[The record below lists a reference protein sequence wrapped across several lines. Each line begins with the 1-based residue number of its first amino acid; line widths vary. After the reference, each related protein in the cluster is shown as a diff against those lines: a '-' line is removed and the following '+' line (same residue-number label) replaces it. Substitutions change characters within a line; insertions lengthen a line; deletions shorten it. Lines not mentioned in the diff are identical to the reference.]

1 MIWHSSSIDEVAA
14 ELQTDIEN
22 GLFSDEAE
30 RRLSVY
36 GQNRSTIIKKK
47 SFLDFFLSGLTDAAS
62 LILMIASV
70 ILFFAMVSLNAE
82 GFMLPVVTI
91 LVIIAKCA
99 VVAFFETYSE
109 KSLDELKGLSVPTVT
124 VRRNKGQ
131 REIPASEL
139 VPGDII
145 ILGAGDYIPADAR
158 LVETYNFH
166 CDESSL
172 TEDKVPIEKIAGEN
186 QLDDITPIHKRTN
199 MVFSGCSVISGS
211 AVALVTATGND
222 TEARIHTKI
231 TNTDDT
237 VRTPFIKQLSKWV
250 KILTSIVFGLSGIA
264 FLIGMIRVL
273 VDRQSFSID
282 LLTVFSESISLAV
295 AVSPKVILVGAVISL
310 LIGIRKSVKNNI
322 LVNRLKSVERLGKID
337 FVCCHKTGLLTH
349 AKTKVSVLFDGKEVT
364 DLKSASSISNK
375 AANLLTFAAVCSNGN
390 ITTERGKEIVEGNHT
405 DAAIVGAAMKYLHHT
420 KEDFETTCPR
430 VAEVP
435 FSAETRLM
443 ATVNMI
449 EGRFFSIVKGAP
461 EIITERCLEVNK
473 DEIIKVT
480 NEIGSKGN
488 RVIAVAYKELAEMPI
503 HIDTEEITSGLVFSG
518 LIGFEDNLKDGTLE
532 ALESLKSSG
541 VRTVLVTGD
550 LLSTSLAAAK
560 KMGIFS
566 EGDLAITSDELKG
579 LSDDELADKID
590 SIKVFGRVTAEDKER
605 IVTVFKNKGYKVA
618 VTGNS
623 IGDAAVLKSAD
634 IGFALGENGTDV
646 SKGAA
651 DMTLTNDSFSS
662 LGFAL
667 YEGRAIFENV
677 LRSIHY
683 FISAAV
689 SEAVAVILGFAILG
703 LSPLSTAP
711 ILLISLLS
719 AILPIIAINQEPPE
733 NAVKD
738 SFNTNKKENEKKVFM
753 TALWQGGL
761 IGVLTVL
768 SFAVGSKMFF
778 GNLGA
783 ATALA
788 FVTTILAQVFQL
800 VNIRSTSK
808 TFFNKDAFKNPT
820 LFIAIGTTALIVAL
834 ITLTPVSYVFGMSTI
849 SLMGWLISLLL
860 ALIPIIVT
868 ELIKISIPLIEEMKK
883 YRNEK

>member
-1 MIWHSSSIDEVAA
+1 MIWHSASIEEVAA
-14 ELQTDIEN
+14 ELQADIEN

-30 RRLSVY
+30 RRLAVY

-70 ILFFAMVSLNAE
+70 ILFFAMISLNVE
-82 GFMLPVVTI
+82 GFMLPIVALLVV
-91 LVIIAKCA
+91 IAKCA
-99 VVAFFETYSE
+99 AVAFFEVYSE

-124 VRRNKGQ
+124 VKRDRCEK
-131 REIPASEL
+131 EIPASEL

-145 ILGAGDYIPADAR
+145 ILGAGDYISADAR
-158 LVETYNFH
+158 LIETYNFH

-172 TEDKVPIEKIAGEN
+172 TEEKVPIEKIAKGDS
-186 QLDDITPIHKRTN
+186 LDDITPIYERTN

-211 AVALVTATGND
+211 AVAVVTATGND

-237 VRTPFIKQLSKWV
+237 VRTPFIKQLSKWA
-250 KILTSIVFGLSGIA
+250 KILNSVVFGLAGIA

-282 LLTVFSESISLAV
+282 LLTVFSESVSLAV
-295 AVSPKVILVGAVISL
+295 AISPKVILICAVISL
-310 LIGIRKSVKNNI
+310 LIGIRKSVKKHI
-322 LVNRLKSVERLGKID
+322 VVNRLKSVEQLGKID
-337 FVCCHKTGLLTH
+337 IVCCDKTGLLTE
-349 AKTKVSVLFDGKEVT
+349 AGTKVAVLYDGNEIT
-364 DLKSASSISNK
+364 DLETAASLSSK
-375 AANLLTFAAVCSNGN
+375 AASLLTFAAVCSNGN
-390 ITTERGKEIVEGNHT
+390 ITTERGKEIVVGNHT
-405 DAAIVGAAMKYLHHT
+405 DAAIVGAAKKHLHHT
-420 KEDFETTCPR
+420 KEDYETTCPR
-430 VAEVP
+430 VAEIP

-461 EIITERCLEVNK
+461 EIIAERCQAVNK

-488 RVIAVAYKELAEMPI
+488 RVIAVAYKELAEMPV
-503 HIDTEEITSGLVFSG
+503 HIDSEEITTDLVFSG
-518 LIGFEDNLKDGTLE
+518 LIGFEDNLKEGTLE
-532 ALESLKSSG
+532 ALNSLKDSG

-550 LLSTSLAAAK
+550 LLSTALAAAK
-560 KMGIFS
+560 KLGIYS
-566 EGDLAITSDELKG
+566 EGDLTFSSDELKE
-579 LSDDELADKID
+579 LSDEELIEKID

-605 IVTVFKNKGYKVA
+605 IVSLFKKKGYRVA

-634 IGFALGENGTDV
+634 IGFALGESGTDV
-646 SKGAA
+646 AKGAA
-651 DMTLTNDSFSS
+651 DITLTNDSFSS

-689 SEAVAVILGFAILG
+689 SEAVAVILGFAIFG

-711 ILLISLLS
+711 ILLVSLLS
-719 AILPIIAINQEPPE
+719 IVLPIIAINQEPPE

-738 SFNTNKKENEKKVFM
+738 NFNTNKKENEKKVFI
-753 TALWQGGL
+753 TALWQGGM

-768 SFAVGSKMFF
+768 SFAVGSKMFL
-778 GNLGA
+778 GNIGA

-788 FVTTILAQVFQL
+788 FVTTVLAQVFQL

-820 LFIAIGTTALIVAL
+820 LFIAIGGTAIIVAL
-834 ITLTPVSYVFGMSTI
+834 ITLTPVCVVFGMSAI
-849 SLMGWLISLLL
+849 SLIGWLISLLL

-868 ELIKISIPLIEEMKK
+868 ELIKISIPLFEEMKK
-883 YRNEK
+883 YKNEK